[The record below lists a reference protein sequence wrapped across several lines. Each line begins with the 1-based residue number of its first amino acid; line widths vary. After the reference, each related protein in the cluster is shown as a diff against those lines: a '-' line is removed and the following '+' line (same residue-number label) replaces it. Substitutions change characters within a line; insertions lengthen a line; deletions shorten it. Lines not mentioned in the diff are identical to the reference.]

1 MSDAFNSNN
10 DFASSLRFVRKFKGL
25 SQEDFSTTSSRT
37 YISTLERNLKSP
49 TLNKVEDIAEVLD
62 VHPLTLLVLSYVRNA
77 DASVVDSLLSLIS
90 KEVSELK

>member
-1 MSDAFNSNN
+1 MSDAFISNN
-10 DFASSLRFVRKFKGL
+10 DFASALRSIRKFKGL

-37 YISTLERNLKSP
+37 YVSTLERNLKSP
-49 TLNKVEDIAEVLD
+49 TLNKVENIAEVLD
-62 VHPLTLLVLSYVRNA
+62 VHPLTLLALSYVRNA